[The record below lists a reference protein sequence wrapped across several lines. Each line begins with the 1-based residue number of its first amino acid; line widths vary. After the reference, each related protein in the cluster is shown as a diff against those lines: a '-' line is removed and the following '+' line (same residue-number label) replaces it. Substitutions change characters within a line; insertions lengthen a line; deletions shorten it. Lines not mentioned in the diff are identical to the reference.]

1 MSYLWYKFLDKFVSR
16 RFIEGT
22 MRFVGAKLGMEI
34 VIWHPISLFFYCTIA
49 GFAEGHSWQ
58 HVKLELQ
65 ESFLVMWA
73 VDAAIWS
80 PIDILNFRYVPPHLQ
95 ALLVSTVSLLEAVVL
110 SSVHGQRAH
119 GKDDPLSGEESC
131 ERGDNEEPN
140 SSTGCGRRGETGQG
154 SVTNVATVA
163 KIGQL

>member
-22 MRFVGAKLGMEI
+22 IRFVGAKLGMEI

-49 GFAEGHSWQ
+49 GFAEGHSWK

-95 ALLVSTVSLLEAVVL
+95 ALLISTVSLLEAVVL
-110 SSVHGQRAH
+110 SSVHGQRAQ
-119 GKDDPLSGEESC
+119 GKDDTLSGEESC
-131 ERGDNEEPN
+131 ERGEEPKG
-140 SSTGCGRRGETGQG
+140 STRRGETGEG
-154 SVTNVATVA
+154 SVTNLATFA